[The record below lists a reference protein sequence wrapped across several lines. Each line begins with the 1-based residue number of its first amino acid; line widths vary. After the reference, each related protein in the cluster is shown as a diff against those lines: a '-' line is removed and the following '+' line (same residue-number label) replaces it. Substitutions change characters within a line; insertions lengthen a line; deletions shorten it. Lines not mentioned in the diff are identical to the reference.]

1 MANKS
6 ISRWRLRWRVAKRLL
21 MSCQQSLI
29 IKLTAEADLSAA
41 SAVWSS
47 GAVGTAGCAAEGKL
61 FFVHGVVVSHLDLV
75 DIL

>member
-6 ISRWRLRWRVAKRLL
+6 ISRAGGWRVAKRLL
-21 MSCQQSLI
+21 MSCQQSL

-75 DIL
+75 DVL

>member
-1 MANKS
+1 MEVNRSLASVKKTFDVIS
-6 ISRWRLRWRVAKRLL
+6 ITSV
-21 MSCQQSLI
+21 
-29 IKLTAEADLSAA
+29 KLTAEADLSAA

-61 FFVHGVVVSHLDLV
+61 LFVHGVVVSHLDLV